1 MLNHMQI
8 KGTKLFIFLCLANVI
23 LWGQAKILH
32 SPPRDAVAGIPVKIE
47 ALVEGNTVEIERM
60 RIFYREAGQSSFIEE
75 EISEYMGVYSGYIPA
90 EHVTERGIEYLI
102 IADLVGGSAI
112 AFPEVDP
119 YNVPMFIS
127 VKKGADAKT
136 SVAQGEKDVTGGIQ
150 SGVLVLSPE
159 EGEVVAAADVVLAFS
174 LFNAP
179 DVSLESVR
187 LVVDGISIVSQ
198 AEISQDLIIARPKK
212 LRPGLHTVKLNLKNR
227 SNDPYAPI
235 VINFTVVQT
244 REEAQR
250 VFQYNGRVTTEANSE
265 QVRGVTQDIQWIR
278 GNFSGSYDWLSFD
291 AKAFITSQEEANK
304 QPRNRLTAGL
314 KSSYLDLTVGDV
326 NPIFTE
332 FGLRGKRVRG
342 FEANVKLRLINAHI
356 VYGQTERAI
365 QGDIVSDTLANGDQY
380 TRNNYTYSR
389 NLFAIRPYFGS
400 GRHFQFGLSLIKA
413 RDDTLSVKREM
424 GGIKAGNGVS
434 ILMDGAN
441 KPQDNFVIGTDLLL
455 ALDSKRFVWKSN
467 AAISY
472 LNRDISSGP
481 LTLEQLDTFMPGD
494 SLKNDTLSYMGMD
507 IPLSMIPMD
516 PKDFAEFFII
526 NKNISPWLPI
536 VPDSS
541 GNIGLREFLNMPS
554 TAFKTSLKLNYF
566 KNFFVVEYQRVGPE
580 FNSLG
585 NPYMRSD
592 VQGYNISDK
601 IRLFRDKMFVNLTYD
616 QKRDNLNEDKNAT
629 TTTTSLNAGISLYP
643 GEGLPTLNF
652 NTMQYIRQNDLGIED
667 VDTDTLFD
675 EVVMDSIIGYKYT
688 DLREDNLTIR
698 QDFRI
703 SHNIKFGNIKHNLN
717 INYANS
723 DRSDR
728 VKQRVPGYQ
737 FIGTTTSLLAFG
749 INSAFLN
756 LPLKTNLK
764 YSKNKT
770 TTTVIS
776 DPYILQ
782 TVLVKGRYEF
792 FSGSLAIELSYTL
805 NNGSGAID
813 FSKHTIATG
822 GMYTLKKIHQFRWR
836 FGYILLDDRLT
847 DEIFNDISFMA
858 GYSIIF

>member
-1 MLNHMQI
+1 MLNKMRI
-8 KGTKLFIFLCLANVI
+8 KGTKLFIFLCLANVL
-23 LWGQAKILH
+23 LWGRAKILH
-32 SPPRDAVAGIPVKIE
+32 SPPRNAVAGIPVKIE
-47 ALVEGNTVEIERM
+47 ALVEGDTVEVEQM

-75 EISEYMGVYSGYIPA
+75 EISEYMGVYTGYIPA
-90 EHVTERGIEYLI
+90 EHVTERGIEYLV

-127 VKKGADAKT
+127 VKKGAETKP
-136 SVAQGEKDVTGGIQ
+136 SIAQGEKDVTGGIQ
-150 SGVLVLSPE
+150 SGILVLSPE

-179 DVSLESVR
+179 NVSLESVR
-187 LVVDGISIVSQ
+187 LEVDGVSVVKQ
-198 AEISQDLIIARPKK
+198 AEISQELIIARPQK
-212 LRPGLHTVKLNLKNR
+212 LRPGLHTVKLNLKNQ

-250 VFQYNGRVTTEANSE
+250 VLQYNGRVATEASSE
-265 QVRGVTQDIQWIR
+265 QVRGVRQDIQWLRANI
-278 GNFSGSYDWLSFD
+278 SGSYDWLSFD
-291 AKAFITSQEEANK
+291 AKTFITSQEEPDK

-314 KSSYLDLTVGDV
+314 KSSYLDLTFGDV

-342 FEANVKLRLINAHI
+342 FEANVKLKLINAHI

-365 QGDIVSDTLANGDQY
+365 QGDIIADTSAIGQY
-380 TRNNYTYSR
+380 TRNDYTYGR

-400 GRHFQFGLSLIKA
+400 GKNFQFGLSLIKA
-413 RDDTLSVKREM
+413 RDDTLSVKRGM
-424 GGIKAGNGVS
+424 GGIKPGNGVS
-434 ILMDGAN
+434 VLMGGAN

-472 LNRDISSGP
+472 LNRDISGGP

-566 KNFFVVEYQRVGPE
+566 NNFFVAEYQRVGPE

-585 NPYMRSD
+585 NPYLRND
-592 VQGYNISDK
+592 VQGYNLSDK
-601 IRLFRDKMFVNLTYD
+601 IRLFRDKMFVNLTFD

-643 GEGLPTLNF
+643 GEGLPNLNF
-652 NTMQYIRQNDLGIED
+652 NTMQYIRQNDLGLED
-667 VDTDTLFD
+667 VKTDTLFD
-675 EVVMDSIIGYKYT
+675 KVVTDSIIGYKYT
-688 DLREDNLTIR
+688 DLREDNVTIR

-703 SHNIKFGNIKHNLN
+703 SHNIQFGNIKHNLN
-717 INYANS
+717 VNYANS

-728 VKQRVPGYQ
+728 VKLRKPGYQ
-737 FIGTTTSLLAFG
+737 FIGTATSLLAFG
-749 INSAFLN
+749 INSTFLS

-764 YSKNKT
+764 YSNNKT
-770 TTTVIS
+770 TSTAIS

-792 FSGSLAIELSYTL
+792 FNGSLAVELSYTL

-813 FSKHTIATG
+813 FSKHTVATG
-822 GMYTLKKIHQFRWR
+822 GMYTLKKIHQFRWS
-836 FGYILLDDRLT
+836 FGYTFLDDRLT
-847 DEIFNDISFMA
+847 DEVFNDISFMA
-858 GYSIIF
+858 GYSLIF